1 MRSHL
6 ADARVTIRLAE
17 RVQVTPGLGAQR
29 LLTGSEP
36 WSTRATYSLAGQWQS
51 PGRTW
56 TIIGTAT
63 SARYSVGTDALRGG
77 LTVRWRT
84 TSADMLSF
92 VLQSSHYSDVPSE
105 RGTFDEH
112 LMSLRWNRTF

>member
-1 MRSHL
+1 
-6 ADARVTIRLAE
+6 
-17 RVQVTPGLGAQR
+17 
-29 LLTGSEP
+29 
-36 WSTRATYSLAGQWQS
+36 
-51 PGRTW
+51 
-56 TIIGTAT
+56 
-63 SARYSVGTDALRGG
+63 VGTDALRGG